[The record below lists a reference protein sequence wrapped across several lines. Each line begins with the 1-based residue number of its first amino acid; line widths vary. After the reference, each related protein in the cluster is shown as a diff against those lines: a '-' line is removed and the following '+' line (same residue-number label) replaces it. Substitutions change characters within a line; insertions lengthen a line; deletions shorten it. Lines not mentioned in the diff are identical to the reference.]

1 MGSLKMNYKQIFFI
15 IILIITIV
23 GIYIQT
29 LTFNTSGKTT
39 IENTNIC
46 SSLDEPNAEAIAN
59 KYMNSEKINIECDT
73 LSHVVTI
80 NENETQNISEAS
92 YTIQLNTKEIF
103 EKFNTN
109 DKHLECTIELFDKKY
124 NVSELNTIETIEK
137 FVFKKENNYTIN
149 LKRHGFYYIKC
160 INLGA
165 LYNSFIYDETV
176 NIFPRNMSILI
187 DEKRDMILKGFG
199 SELKFEKEEI
209 KFTKNKAIFNA
220 EEKMN
225 VLMIGIESMSYRH
238 LKRSMPLTFDYLNNK
253 LTNNIM
259 FTSVNIV
266 GENTYPAMLALLAG
280 ISFNGVQSLN
290 ISSEGDKYHSIDE
303 GFYDK
308 YPFIWNYYEKIG
320 YLTGY
325 QVILMQLFFYQSIV
339 DIIIRQIGGHTSH

>member
-1 MGSLKMNYKQIFFI
+1 M
-15 IILIITIV
+15 
-23 GIYIQT
+23 GIYILHT
-29 LTFNTSGKTT
+29 ILGKKKKL
-39 IENTNIC
+39 ENGSIC
-46 SSLDEPNAEAIAN
+46 SSLDEPDAEAIAK
-59 KYMNSEKINIECDT
+59 KYMNAEKINMECDT

-80 NENETQNISEAS
+80 NENESPNTSEAL

-109 DKHLECTIELFDKKY
+109 EKLLECTIELFNKKF
-124 NVSELNTIETIEK
+124 NVSELKAIKTIEK
-137 FVFKKENNYTIN
+137 FAFKKENNYTIN

-187 DEKRDMILKGFG
+187 DEKREMILKGFG

-209 KFTKNKAIFNA
+209 KFTKNKATFKA

-225 VLMIGIESMSYRH
+225 VLMIGIESMSLRH

-253 LTNNIM
+253 LMNNIM

-280 ISFNGVQSLN
+280 ISISGVSSLK
-290 ISSEGDKYHSIDE
+290 ISSEKKKYYSIDQ
-303 GFYDK
+303 GFHDK

-325 QVILMQLFFYQSIV
+325 QVIYKILIMAYLL
-339 DIIIRQIGGHTSH
+339 

>member
-1 MGSLKMNYKQIFFI
+1 MNYKKIFLLLLFT
-15 IILIITIV
+15 ITIV
-23 GIYIQT
+23 GIYFQSTT
-29 LTFNTSGKTT
+29 LGK
-39 IENTNIC
+39 EKGDNDSIC
-46 SSLDEPNAEAIAN
+46 SSINDPKAEAIAK
-59 KYMNSEKINIECDT
+59 KYMNAENIKIECDT

-80 NENETQNISEAS
+80 TENESHESSAGP
-92 YTIQLNTKEIF
+92 YTIILNTKDIF

-124 NVSELNTIETIEK
+124 NVSELKAIETIEK
-137 FVFKKENNYTIN
+137 FVFKKQNNYTIN

-187 DEKRDMILKGFG
+187 DEKREMLIKGYG

-209 KFTKNKAIFNA
+209 KFTKNKATFKA

-225 VLMIGIESMSYRH
+225 VLMIGIESMSLRH

-290 ISSEGDKYHSIDE
+290 ISSEGEKYHSIDE
-303 GFYDK
+303 GFHDK

-325 QVILMQLFFYQSIV
+325 QVILIAIFLIKAL
-339 DIIIRQIGGHTSH
+339 